1 MEGVGQQQGEGTLQ
15 EKETGRI
22 GCYCIEVVIYLAMTR
37 YALARSTSD
46 GLQYLAA
53 AYGNSG
59 DGIVYT
65 QMRTN
70 AGLYITIEK
79 AIDVCRSLR
88 QNSYSDLFVV
98 PVEGV

>member
-1 MEGVGQQQGEGTLQ
+1 
-15 EKETGRI
+15 
-22 GCYCIEVVIYLAMTR
+22 MTR

-53 AYGNSG
+53 AYGSTG
-59 DGIVYT
+59 DGVIYT
-65 QMRTN
+65 QMRTD
-70 AGLYITIEK
+70 AGLYVTIEK
-79 AIDVCRSLR
+79 AIDVCRALQ

>member
-1 MEGVGQQQGEGTLQ
+1 
-15 EKETGRI
+15 
-22 GCYCIEVVIYLAMTR
+22 MTR
-37 YALARSTSD
+37 YALARSTVD

-59 DGIVYT
+59 DGVVYT
-65 QMRTN
+65 QMRTD
-70 AGLYITIEK
+70 AGLYVTIEK
-79 AIDVCRSLR
+79 AVDVCRTLQ

>member
-1 MEGVGQQQGEGTLQ
+1 
-15 EKETGRI
+15 
-22 GCYCIEVVIYLAMTR
+22 MTR

-59 DGIVYT
+59 DGVVYT
-65 QMRTN
+65 PMRTD
-70 AGLYITIEK
+70 AGLYVTIEK
-79 AIDVCRSLR
+79 AIDVCRAL
-88 QNSYSDLFVV
+88 QGNSYSDLFVV